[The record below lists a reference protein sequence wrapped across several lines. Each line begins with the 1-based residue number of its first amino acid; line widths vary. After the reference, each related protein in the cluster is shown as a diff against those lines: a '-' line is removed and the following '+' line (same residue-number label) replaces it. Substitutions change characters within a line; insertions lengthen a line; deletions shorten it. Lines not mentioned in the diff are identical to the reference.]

1 MFLVYTQP
9 PYCQAP
15 RCLYLRDGITTG
27 YWTSPYFDSGAG
39 GINMVT
45 YSQPIIS
52 RLGKF
57 LGVATIDVTVDA
69 LCYGD
74 QCNEPV
80 DYNYLTSIRPAG
92 LAMCAIAMAL
102 AVACGVW
109 TQLHRKHRV
118 VIASQPFFLGI
129 ICIGCLIMASSIIP
143 LSFDDSI
150 ASTEGCSIACMA
162 FPWLL
167 SIGFTTTFA
176 ALFSKVW
183 RLNQVISNSMQMRR
197 VAVKE
202 KDVILP
208 FVVLMTA
215 NVAVLLAWTIVDPLK
230 WVRTNPDTQYQSN
243 GYCESEGQSAWKFL
257 IPLGL
262 LNGLALVM
270 ANIQAFRA
278 RNISTEYS
286 ESSYIMFAMVS
297 LLQSLIIGV
306 PLLIIVNDNEVA
318 RYFVWC
324 GIIFIVTTSILGVM
338 FIPKVLQKRKI
349 SSRGS
354 TSGAP
359 SGYTS

>member
-1 MFLVYTQP
+1 
-9 PYCQAP
+9 
-15 RCLYLRDGITTG
+15 
-27 YWTSPYFDSGAG
+27 
-39 GINMVT
+39 MVT

-52 RLGKF
+52 KSGKF
-57 LGVATIDVTVDA
+57 LGIATIDVTVDA

-80 DYNYLTSIRPAG
+80 DYNYLTNIRPAG
-92 LAMCAIAMAL
+92 LTMCALAL
-102 AVACGVW
+102 ALALVCGVW

-118 VIASQPFFLGI
+118 VLASQPFFLRL
-129 ICIGCLIMASSIIP
+129 ICIGCFIMASAIIP
-143 LSFDDSI
+143 LSIDDSI
-150 ASTEGCSIACMA
+150 ASNEGCSKSCMA

-202 KDVILP
+202 TDVILP

-215 NVAVLLAWTIVDPLK
+215 NIAVLVAWTIVDPLQ
-230 WVRTNPDTQYQSN
+230 WVRTEPFLFQSH
-243 GYCESEGQSAWKFL
+243 GYCQSENADRFL
-257 IPLGL
+257 IPIGII
-262 LNGLALVM
+262 NGIALIL
-270 ANIQAFRA
+270 ANIQGTCLLVFYGISLCICLSYTTSSYSFPAFRA
-278 RNISTEYS
+278 RNVSTEYS

-318 RYFVWC
+318 RYFVW
-324 GIIFIVTTSILGVM
+324 
-338 FIPKVLQKRKI
+338 
-349 SSRGS
+349 
-354 TSGAP
+354 
-359 SGYTS
+359 